1 MPELPE
7 VETTRRSIAP
17 HIVNQSIA
25 RIIVRNSRL
34 RWPIPDNLEAVL
46 TGLTIQTVTRR
57 AKYLLVNCGVGT
69 LIIHLGMSGSLRIL
83 LPSHDGQTVVS
94 PQKHD
99 HFDLVLE
106 NQTILRYRD
115 PRRFGAILWCADDI
129 QHFPLL
135 AKLGVE
141 PLTEAFSG
149 KYLYEKT
156 RGRNTSIKD
165 ILMNSHIVVGVGN
178 IYANEA
184 LFRAGIHPKVAVKR
198 IGMARCEKLVQAVKE
213 TLQQAIEAGGS
224 TLRDFVNGNGQPGY
238 FQQQYWVYGRNEK
251 ACKQCSATIKQIKQS
266 QRSSFYCPDCQ
277 HS

>member
-17 HIVNQSIA
+17 HIVDQSITQVV
-25 RIIVRNSRL
+25 IRNAQL
-34 RWPIPDNLEAVL
+34 RWPIPNNLGDVL
-46 TGLTIQTVTRR
+46 IGLTIHAVTRR
-57 AKYLLVNCGVGT
+57 AKYLLVDCGAGT
-69 LIIHLGMSGSLRIL
+69 LVMHLGMSGSLRIL
-83 LPSHDGQTVVS
+83 LRTDEAPLDYL

-99 HFDLVLE
+99 HFELVLN

-129 QHFPLL
+129 QNFPLL

-141 PLTEAFSG
+141 PLTDALDG
-149 KYLYEKT
+149 KYLFERT

-165 ILMNSHIVVGVGN
+165 VLMNSHIVVGVGN

-184 LFRAGIHPKVAVKR
+184 LFHANIHPRTASKR
-198 IGMARCEKLVQAVKE
+198 VGMERCERLVQAIKK

-238 FQQQYWVYGRNEK
+238 FQQQYWVYGRNGQ
-251 ACKQCSATIKQIKQS
+251 ACKKCDVMIKQIKQS
-266 QRSSFYCPDCQ
+266 QRSSFYCPSCQ
-277 HS
+277 R